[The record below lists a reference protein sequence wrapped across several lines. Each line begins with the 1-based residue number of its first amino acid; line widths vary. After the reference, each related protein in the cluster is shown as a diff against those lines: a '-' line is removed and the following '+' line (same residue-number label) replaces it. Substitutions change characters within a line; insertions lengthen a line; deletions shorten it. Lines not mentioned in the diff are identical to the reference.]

1 MQEFKAFAFKRYSD
15 KFINKQTVANLDAF
29 IKKFRNEAA
38 HTGEIDKKMAIECM
52 HEVRSFIKLLVESE
66 IVEEKKVE
74 VKPTKKKPKKSKK
87 NVVKEPPSNYGQGS
101 LFEDS
106 NLFNQDNLIGLD
118 NKVTIQKKDG
128 TSFKYQIS
136 KNAVKGQFTGE
147 YKQITPSSSLAE
159 NMFGR
164 KIGHTFLFGGL
175 EYKIL
180 EVE

>member
-1 MQEFKAFAFKRYSD
+1 MQEFKTFAFKRYSD
-15 KFINKQTVANLDAF
+15 KFINKDTVAKLDAF
-29 IKKFRNEAA
+29 IKKFRNESA
-38 HTGEIDKKMAIECM
+38 HTGEVDKKMAIECM
-52 HEVRSFIKLLVESE
+52 HEVRGFIKLLVDSE

-74 VKPTKKKPKKSKK
+74 VKPTKKKARKIKS
-87 NVVKEPPSNYGQGS
+87 NVVKEPSSAYGQAT
-101 LFEDS
+101 LFEEPD
-106 NLFNQDNLIGLD
+106 LFNQDNLIGLD

-128 TSFKYQIS
+128 SNFKYHIS

-147 YKQITPSSSLAE
+147 YKQITPTSSLAE

-164 KIGHTFLFGGL
+164 KVGHIFLFGGL